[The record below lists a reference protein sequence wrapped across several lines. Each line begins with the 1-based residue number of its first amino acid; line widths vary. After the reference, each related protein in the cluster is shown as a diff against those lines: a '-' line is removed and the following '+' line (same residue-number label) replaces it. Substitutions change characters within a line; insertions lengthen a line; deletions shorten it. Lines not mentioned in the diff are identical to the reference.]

1 LRHATPALVPADPPP
16 PPAAPAR
23 LDAQLAFVRALD
35 GLKGVMRRTR
45 LADGSRRENSAEH
58 SWHLA
63 AMAVVLAEYA
73 PAGADVARAVR
84 MLLVHDVVEIE
95 AGDTFAFAA
104 LADPAVAAAQA
115 AREARAAE
123 RLFGLL
129 PADQAAELHALW
141 TEFEAAHAPGGT
153 PTARFAVALDRLQ
166 PLLQNAAQPA
176 ATAGG
181 TWREAGVTLA
191 AALRRMAP
199 VRAGAPAL
207 WPVVEATLAEAV
219 AAGHLAAP

>member
-1 LRHATPALVPADPPP
+1 MALPPDPTAGAYPP
-16 PPAAPAR
+16 R

-35 GLKGVMRRTR
+35 GLKAVVRRTR
-45 LADGSRRENSAEH
+45 VMDGSRRENSAEH

-63 AMAVVLAEYA
+63 AMAVVLGEYA
-73 PAGADVARAVR
+73 PPGADVARAVR
-84 MLLVHDVVEIE
+84 MLLVHDVVEID

-104 LADPAVAAAQA
+104 LADPAVAAGQA
-115 AREARAAE
+115 ASEARAAD

-129 PADQAAELHALW
+129 PPDQAAELRGLW
-141 TEFEAAHAPGGT
+141 DEFELAPTPAGT

-166 PLLQNAAQPA
+166 PLLQNSGQPE

-191 AALRRMAP
+191 AAFRRMAP
-199 VRAGAPAL
+199 VRDGAPGL
-207 WPVVEATLAEAV
+207 WPVVERTLAEAA
-219 AAGHLAAP
+219 AAGHLADGSAVGGR